1 MGNTEKRVGLSRSQS
16 EIALSEEVYPGS
28 ALNTISVTMFFEDY
42 SAEKAAAAC
51 DRVFESSDVFKAALV
66 KEGTGYC
73 FYPDSRQILPCLIS
87 VKRTREQAEDHI
99 SGLNAQPMVFPRNLY
114 HAEAFDLGEGG
125 SALIVRFHHILT
137 DGYGMSL
144 FAQRVA
150 DALEGRAFSRSVFF
164 GNDGKLS
171 ADSSP
176 GDTEFWRTYFS
187 DNTAEPA
194 VFSEKAEG
202 FGKTSV
208 PVSLGNDLQ
217 NAAKHISEKVRRYP
231 AVCVRGGLCRLSAG
245 SSGKV
250 RRCFPYGAAQQI
262 AFRNG
267 DDRLL
272 YAGRS
277 RENTYFLRG

>member
-1 MGNTEKRVGLSRSQS
+1 MGNTEKRVGLNRSQS

-87 VKRTREQAEDHI
+87 VKRTREQAEDYI
-99 SGLNAQPMVFPRNLY
+99 SGLNAQSMVFPRNLY
-114 HAEAFDLGEGG
+114 HAEAFDLEEGG

-150 DALEGRAFSRSVFF
+150 DALEGARFRGLFFSGMTENFPLTVLPGIPNSGGHIFRTIPPSPPFSVKRQRASEKRAFPFCSGMICRMRR
-164 GNDGKLS
+164 
-171 ADSSP
+171 
-176 GDTEFWRTYFS
+176 DT
-187 DNTAEPA
+187 
-194 VFSEKAEG
+194 
-202 FGKTSV
+202 
-208 PVSLGNDLQ
+208 
-217 NAAKHISEKVRRYP
+217 YP
-231 AVCVRGGLCRLSAG
+231 
-245 SSGKV
+245 K
-250 RRCFPYGAAQQI
+250 GAALPCRMCTRRLMPFICGEQRENPTL
-262 AFRNG
+262 FSLWRG
-267 DDRLL
+267 STDRLPKWR
-272 YAGRS
+272 RS
-277 RENTYFLRG
+277 AAIRRSFP